1 MTGQGRLGQGR
12 ARLQELD
19 ALRGIAAFSVLLF
32 HYFNIYPKLFPQ
44 GQRPPAL
51 FEYGGYGV
59 LLFFAISGFVI
70 AFSLEGTRSAADFAV
85 KRFARLYPV
94 YWAAMAL
101 SIAIVHLLGVD
112 MLLPPAWVIPA
123 NMTMLQGY
131 FYLPAVDGVYWTLG
145 VELAFYLCML
155 AIWLGRGFARLE
167 WLLLGWLAIKAAVA
181 GWPAMPS
188 RLAMLLVL
196 EYIPFFIIGMLF
208 YRIWSG
214 HRRWGQQ
221 APFFVAALATI
232 GWADPP
238 GHMVSALLVV
248 AIFAAMLRG
257 WLPVLRHPLLL
268 WLGAISYALY
278 LIHHNVGLA
287 IMHMADRAGLSI
299 WIGILLATAIS
310 LLLASAL
317 TYGVERPAAR
327 RINRWW
333 RERTASQGH
342 RATQAG

>member
-1 MTGQGRLGQGR
+1 MMGQGRT
-12 ARLQELD
+12 RLQELD

-32 HYFNIYPKLFPQ
+32 HYFNIYPKLFPH
-44 GQRPPAL
+44 GHRLPPL
-51 FEYGGYGV
+51 FEHGGYGV

-85 KRFARLYPV
+85 KRFARLFPV

-101 SIAIVHLLGVD
+101 SIGIVLLLGAGQ
-112 MLLPPAWVIPA
+112 LLPPAWVIPV

-145 VELAFYLCML
+145 VELAFYCCML
-155 AIWLGRGFARLE
+155 AIWMGRGFARLE
-167 WLLLGWLAIKAAVA
+167 WLLLGWLAIKAAIA
-181 GWPAMPS
+181 GWHAMPS
-188 RLAMLLVL
+188 RLVMLLVL
-196 EYIPFFIIGMLF
+196 DYIPFFIIGMLF

-221 APFFVAALATI
+221 ALFFVAALATI
-232 GWADPP
+232 AWADPREYL
-238 GHMVSALLVV
+238 VAALLVM

-257 WLPVLRHPLLL
+257 WLPFLRHRLLL

-278 LIHHNVGLA
+278 LIHHNAGLA
-287 IMHMADRAGLSI
+287 IMNLVDRAGLST
-299 WIGILLATAIS
+299 WIGLLLATAAS

-333 RERTASQGH
+333 RERTASQGQ